1 MARTVGIP
9 AEEEVMGACLI
20 VSMARIPEAP
30 LEHVLAHFAA
40 RCAAV
45 KEDELD
51 EIEMW
56 FASMVS
62 VTDVEDDWRD
72 KNDVLDDEE
81 IPMETLLRGIGDKLY
96 AEAEEIV
103 KRLYDPECDY
113 GSIEVIDID
122 GVSYWIAG
130 DSTWGDTPEGIEE
143 LHLLAWLG
151 IGDVAKVADARKNV
165 PVIGHVRQTMGWTD
179 QEMLQLFC
187 RFVESRG
194 EYGLFAAWLEENAGP
209 KPKE

>member
-1 MARTVGIP
+1 
-9 AEEEVMGACLI
+9 MGACLI

-165 PVIGHVRQTMGWTD
+165 PVIGHVRQAMGWTD